1 MNTSVRQNNI
11 VRFFAAILLLS
22 ISSLTHAG
30 IGSVTVNSVTDTSIN
45 LSWTPPSGN
54 YQLSGA
60 TYNYKICYEESGTWA
75 TVCGGGVVNYSNTNS
90 YNITGL
96 DPSKTYK
103 IRVKCHCERKNI
115 WGNWVNPKWRNI
127 GTNVTS
133 TNAASSGGTGGG
145 TSTIPSNLIITGSSS
160 FSLDASLT
168 HNEMPLFDFVRVCY
182 KKKYKIVTGF
192 DSTCY
197 SNPAFTWL
205 YSDNKL
211 GWFETAPSVPLNVTV
226 HPSIDLK
233 KCTRYKVI
241 AYGKLANGVALKIG
255 ESEARTGV
263 SCGLFNKSQLVVN
276 DHVEDVL
283 AAYVEKLERFYQKP
297 LFTHLLENYDP
308 TLLEAREV
316 FLNDGDDIRNGIN
329 LIEYLVESGSETYST
344 WQQEAELNKNNLSLD
359 SFLARNF
366 PKINE
371 QLAEEILVGR

>member
-1 MNTSVRQNNI
+1 MNTNVNQNYM
-11 VRFFAAILLLS
+11 VRFFAAIMLLS
-22 ISSLTHAG
+22 ISSLAQAG
-30 IGSVTVNSVTDTSIN
+30 IGSVTVNSVTDTTIN
-45 LSWTPPSGN
+45 LSWTVPSGN
-54 YQLSGA
+54 YQLSGS
-60 TYNYKICYEESGTWA
+60 TPNYKICYEESGTWA
-75 TVCGGGVVNYSNTNS
+75 TVCGGGVVNYANTNS

-96 DPSKTYK
+96 DPNKSYK
-103 IRVKCHCERKNI
+103 IRVKCHCKKKNI

-133 TNAASSGGTGGG
+133 TNAVTSGGTGGG
-145 TSTIPSNLIITGSSS
+145 TSTIPSNLIITGSTS
-160 FSLDASLT
+160 FSLDVSMT

-197 SNPAFTWL
+197 TNPGFTWL

-211 GWFETAPSVPLNVTV
+211 GWFETAPAVPLNATV

-263 SCGLFNKSQLVVN
+263 FCGFFNKSQLVVN
-276 DHVEDVL
+276 DHMEDVL
-283 AAYVEKLERFYQKP
+283 AAYVEKLERFYRMP
-297 LFTHLLENYDP
+297 LFTYLSENYDQN
-308 TLLEAREV
+308 LLEAREV
-316 FLNDGDDIRNGIN
+316 LLNDGDDIRNAVN
-329 LIEYLVESGSETYST
+329 LLEYLVESGSETYST
-344 WQQEAELNKNNLSLD
+344 WQQDPELNQNNLSLD
-359 SFLARNF
+359 LFLAQNF

-371 QLAEEILVGR
+371 QLAEEILVAR

>member
-1 MNTSVRQNNI
+1 MNTNVKQYNLIRLL
-11 VRFFAAILLLS
+11 AAIVLLS
-22 ISSLTHAG
+22 ISSLTQAG

-60 TYNYKICYEESGTWA
+60 SSNYKICHEESGTWA
-75 TVCGGGVVNYSNTNS
+75 TVCGGGVVNYSNTNN
-90 YNITGL
+90 YTITGL
-96 DPSKTYK
+96 DPNKSYK
-103 IRVKCHCERKNI
+103 IRVKCHCEKKNI
-115 WGNWVNPKWRNI
+115 WGNWVNAKWRNI

-145 TSTIPSNLIITGSSS
+145 TSTIPANLIITGSTS
-160 FSLDASLT
+160 FSLDVSMT

-192 DSTCY
+192 DSVCY
-197 SNPAFTWL
+197 TNPGPTWL

-211 GWFETAPSVPLNVTV
+211 GWFETAPAVPLNATV

-263 SCGLFNKSQLVVN
+263 SCGFFNKSQLVVN
-276 DHVEDVL
+276 DHMEDVL
-283 AAYVEKLERFYQKP
+283 AAYVAKLERLYRKS
-297 LFTHLLENYDP
+297 LFTHLAENYDQN
-308 TLLEAREV
+308 LYEAREV
-316 FLNDGDDIRNGIN
+316 ILNDGDDIRNAIN
-329 LIEYLVESGSETYST
+329 LIEYLVESGSNTYST
-344 WQQEAELNKNNLSLD
+344 WQQEPELKNNNLSLE
-359 SFLARNF
+359 SFLAANF

-371 QLAEEILVGR
+371 QLAEEILAAR